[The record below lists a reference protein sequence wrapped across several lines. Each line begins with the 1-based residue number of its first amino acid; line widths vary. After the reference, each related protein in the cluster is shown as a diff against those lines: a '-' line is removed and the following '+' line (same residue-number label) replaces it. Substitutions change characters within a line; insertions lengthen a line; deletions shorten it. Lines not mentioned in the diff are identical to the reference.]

1 MQFVGETTIVTKVAK
16 RGSVFSLKSKL
27 SMLAMVFQKCAKVV
41 SRKVG
46 DELIIV
52 PLSTSAGDITS
63 LFSINQTGAFIWE
76 NIDGTKTVREIK
88 EKIIGE
94 FKVADQEA
102 LTDLIEF
109 MQHLEASG
117 LIEKKE

>member
-1 MQFVGETTIVTKVAK
+1 
-16 RGSVFSLKSKL
+16 
-27 SMLAMVFQKCAKVV
+27 MLAMVFQKCAKVV

-46 DELIIV
+46 EELIIV

-102 LTDLIEF
+102 RLWQLVMDHELRAF
-109 MQHLEASG
+109 VN
-117 LIEKKE
+117 EKGE